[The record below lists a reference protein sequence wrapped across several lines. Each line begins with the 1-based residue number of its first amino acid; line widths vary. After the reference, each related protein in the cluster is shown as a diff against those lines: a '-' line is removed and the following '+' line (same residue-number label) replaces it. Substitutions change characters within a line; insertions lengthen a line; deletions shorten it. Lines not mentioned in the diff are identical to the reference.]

1 MAVKSSP
8 EKPAPERPAARQPR
22 PPAPRGPSGSKAPRP
37 PRSNDRF
44 AHDIW
49 GLALVALGL
58 ILGVSLILSHRGQ
71 AGLLGDLLVSGLRAV
86 VGIGAWVFP
95 ALLTA
100 IGIMLIRG
108 KHQHTRANFAGG
120 VALLF
125 LVGISWWH
133 LGHTTR
139 ASEWT
144 DITEGGW
151 LGAAVS
157 GGLRALIGDV
167 STHIFLLLFT
177 VGAVVWATDMRL
189 LHLFDHAV
197 AGGRRVTGPVTE
209 SAKAARQS
217 ADAFRQKRDAQ
228 RAEARKVIEA
238 RKEPTPPQT
247 ATLVAP
253 QNLRAKR
260 ESEEFSEAG
269 AASRTLRPPVSGG
282 TLRSN
287 LLRSKEVG
295 SDDLPTIPR
304 VSLPAVPPTSPAASA
319 PALPVAIPVVT
330 PEKPKVSAG
339 PLVIPD
345 SLGDDGTKHEYV
357 LPPLELLNESPPKP
371 VQHESAI
378 REKQA
383 VLMQTLND
391 FKIGANVAQV
401 AMGPTVTRY
410 EVQLEPGI
418 LVRKIVALADNLAMS
433 LAAIDVRVEAPI
445 PGKAAI
451 GIEVPNDVTQM
462 VSLRECLATNEF
474 MNAPSKLTFALGKDV
489 SGEYKYADLTRM
501 PHLLVGGST
510 NSGKSVCLNVI
521 ISSILYRAT
530 PREVKFVMIDP
541 KRVELSLYDGIP
553 HLLSPV
559 IKDVKQAAGI
569 FRSVLKEMEE
579 RYDRFARIG
588 TRNIDGFNS
597 RVPPD
602 ERLPFIVVVVDEL
615 ADLMMQQGPE
625 VETSICR
632 IAQLA
637 RATGIHLVIATQR
650 PSVDVITGTIKANIS
665 SRIAFAVATQIDSR
679 TIIDMPGADRLIGR
693 GDMLYMPIDAAKPVR
708 VQGCYIGE
716 RETEELVKYLRNQE
730 EAVYTMIPSES
741 SGGGYGADGED
752 DGTSDELFEPCVR
765 WLVMQGQCST
775 SSLQRKFK
783 IGYTRAARLVET
795 MEARQIVGSQDG
807 VKPREILLRPENVE
821 AFFAGSQQGDL
832 GQ

>member
-1 MAVKSSP
+1 MAVKSP
-8 EKPAPERPAARQPR
+8 PGRPTARQPR
-22 PPAPRGPSGSKAPRP
+22 PPQAAPRIARPRP
-37 PRSNDRF
+37 PRKNERF
-44 AHDIW
+44 AHDLW
-49 GLALVALGL
+49 GLGLVALGL
-58 ILGVSLILSHRGQ
+58 ILFVSLVLGSH
-71 AGLLGDLLVSGLRAV
+71 AGLLGHALVNALRQI

-95 ALLTA
+95 LVLAA
-100 IGIMLIRG
+100 VGIMLILGRE
-108 KHQHTRANFAGG
+108 QHTRANFAGG
-120 VALLF
+120 AALLF
-125 LVGISWWH
+125 VIGIAWWH
-133 LGHTTR
+133 LGHTSRET
-139 ASEWT
+139 EFT
-144 DITEGGW
+144 DITQGGW
-151 LGAAVS
+151 VGAALS
-157 GGLRALIGDV
+157 SGLRALLGPI
-167 STHIFLLLFT
+167 SSHIFLLLFT
-177 VGAVVWATDMRL
+177 IGGIVWATDMRL

-197 AGGRRVTGPVTE
+197 AGGRRVTAPVTQG
-209 SAKAARQS
+209 AKAGAQAAR
-217 ADAFRQKRDAQ
+217 AGAAAVKERAQ
-228 RAEARKVIEA
+228 A
-238 RKEPTPPQT
+238 RKEPASPAARVLLTQLHPDSQ
-247 ATLVAP
+247 
-253 QNLRAKR
+253 R
-260 ESEEFSEAG
+260 EEEVG
-269 AASRTLRPPVSGG
+269 
-282 TLRSN
+282 
-287 LLRSKEVG
+287 RSKENLFSLPFREGGEPKTSRVG
-295 SDDLPTIPR
+295 SVASGSSDDLPTVPR
-304 VSLPAVPPTSPAASA
+304 VSLPVPM
-319 PALPVAIPVVT
+319 
-330 PEKPKVSAG
+330 PEKPKAPAG

-345 SLGDDGTKHEYV
+345 ALGDDGTKHEYV

-371 VQHESAI
+371 VIQEAAAK
-378 REKQA
+378 EKQA

-418 LVRKIVALADNLAMS
+418 LVKKIVSLADNLAMS

-451 GIEVPNDVTQM
+451 GIEVPNDVRQM

-489 SGEYKYADLTRM
+489 SGEFKYADLTKM

-579 RYDRFARIG
+579 RYDRFARLG
-588 TRNIDGFNS
+588 TRNIEGFNG
-597 RVPPD
+597 RVPPE

-632 IAQLA
+632 LAQLA

-665 SRIAFAVATQIDSR
+665 SRIAFSVATQVDSR

-708 VQGCYIGE
+708 VQGCYVGE
-716 RETEELVKYLRNQE
+716 RETEDVVKYLRNQE
-730 EAVYTMIPSES
+730 EAVYTMIPSETS
-741 SGGGYGADGED
+741 ASGGGGDDFD
-752 DGTSDELFEPCVR
+752 DGSSDELFEPCVR

-783 IGYTRAARLVET
+783 IGYTRAARLVEF
-795 MEARQIVGSQDG
+795 MEARQIVSSQDG

-821 AFFAGSQQGDL
+821 AFFLGTGQGDV

>member
-1 MAVKSSP
+1 MVVKSSP
-8 EKPAPERPAARQPR
+8 NRPAARQPR
-22 PPAPRGPSGSKAPRP
+22 PSQAPRTTPPRP
-37 PRSNDRF
+37 PRNNDRF

-49 GLALVALGL
+49 GLVLVALGL
-58 ILGVSLILSHRGQ
+58 ILFVSLVVQHRGH
-71 AGLLGDLLVSGLRAV
+71 AGLLGNWLVEGLRFV

-95 ALLTA
+95 VLLTA
-100 IGIMLIRG
+100 IGVMLIQG
-108 KHQHTRANFAGG
+108 KHQHTRTNFAGG
-120 VALLF
+120 AALLF

-139 ASEWT
+139 ASEFT

-151 LGAAVS
+151 VGAAIS
-157 GGLRALIGDV
+157 SGLRALVGDI
-167 STHIFLLLFT
+167 SSHICLFLFA

-197 AGGRRVTGPVTE
+197 AGSRRVTSPVTQGVQA
-209 SAKAARQS
+209 SAQAARHS
-217 ADAFRQKRDAQ
+217 AAALKQ
-228 RAEARKVIEA
+228 RAEARCVIEA
-238 RKEPTPPQT
+238 PKQQEPTLALEPTPSRLGSPPLPVREGRLEQEKSSLT
-247 ATLVAP
+247 GRTPAKQGGGSLDLAP
-253 QNLRAKR
+253 
-260 ESEEFSEAG
+260 
-269 AASRTLRPPVSGG
+269 
-282 TLRSN
+282 
-287 LLRSKEVG
+287 
-295 SDDLPTIPR
+295 DDLPTIPKI
-304 VSLPAVPPTSPAASA
+304 SLPI
-319 PALPVAIPVVT
+319 AIPVVQ
-330 PEKPKVSAG
+330 PEKPKAPIG

-357 LPPLELLNESPPKP
+357 LPPLELLNEAPPKP
-371 VQHESAI
+371 IQHESAI
-378 REKQA
+378 QEKQA
-383 VLMQTLND
+383 VLMRTLND

-579 RYDRFARIG
+579 RYDRFARLG
-588 TRNIDGFNS
+588 TRNIEGFNS

-693 GDMLYMPIDAAKPVR
+693 GDMLYMPIDAAKPLR
-708 VQGCYIGE
+708 VQGCYVGE

-741 SGGGYGADGED
+741 SGGGYGADGDD

-765 WLVMQGQCST
+765 WLVLQGQCST

>member
-1 MAVKSSP
+1 MAVKSP
-8 EKPAPERPAARQPR
+8 PERPAARQPR
-22 PPAPRGPSGSKAPRP
+22 PPQARRTTPPRP
-37 PRSNDRF
+37 PRRNDRF
-44 AHDIW
+44 AHDMY
-49 GLALVALGL
+49 GLGLVALGL
-58 ILGVSLILSHRGQ
+58 ILFVSLVVQHRGH
-71 AGLLGDLLVSGLRAV
+71 AGLLGSWLVEGLRLA

-95 ALLTA
+95 LLLCA
-100 IGIMLIRG
+100 IGVMLIQG
-108 KHQHTRANFAGG
+108 KRQSTRTNFAGG
-120 VALLF
+120 AALLF

-139 ASEWT
+139 ATQFT

-151 LGAAVS
+151 VGAAIS
-157 GGLRALIGDV
+157 SGLRALVGDI
-167 STHIFLLLFT
+167 SSHICLFLFT
-177 VGAVVWATDMRL
+177 MGAVVWATDMRL
-189 LHLFDHAV
+189 LHLFHHAV
-197 AGGRRVTGPVTE
+197 AGSRRVTAPVTQSVQA
-209 SAKAARQS
+209 SAQAAKQS
-217 ADAFRQKRDAQ
+217 AAALKQ

-238 RKEPTPPQT
+238 PKPRNASGPPAPSLPDLPPFLAGPASAPAKPAPTQG
-247 ATLVAP
+247 AKAFEAAP
-253 QNLRAKR
+253 FDDQI
-260 ESEEFSEAG
+260 
-269 AASRTLRPPVSGG
+269 V
-282 TLRSN
+282 
-287 LLRSKEVG
+287 
-295 SDDLPTIPR
+295 DDLPTVPR
-304 VSLPAVPPTSPAASA
+304 VSLPVTSATAPPAASA
-319 PALPVAIPVVT
+319 PLLPVTIPVVAA
-330 PEKPKVSAG
+330 EKPKAPAG

-357 LPPLELLNESPPKP
+357 LPPLELLNEAPPKP
-371 VQHESAI
+371 IQHESAI
-378 REKQA
+378 QEKQA
-383 VLMQTLND
+383 VLMRTLND

-521 ISSILYRAT
+521 ISSIIYRAT

-708 VQGCYIGE
+708 VQGCYVGE

-741 SGGGYGADGED
+741 SGGGYGADGDD

-765 WLVMQGQCST
+765 WLVLQGQCST